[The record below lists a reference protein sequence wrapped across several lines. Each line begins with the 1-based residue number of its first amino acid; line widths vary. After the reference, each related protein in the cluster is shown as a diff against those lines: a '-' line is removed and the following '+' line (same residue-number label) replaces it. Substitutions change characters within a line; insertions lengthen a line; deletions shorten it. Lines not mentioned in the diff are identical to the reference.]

1 MIFYRESNADLNFKI
16 TDLGL
21 AIVMQKRAK
30 EVLKCGSP
38 GFIAPE
44 ILNKEGYDLKA
55 DVFSCGI
62 ILYLLYRKFIIF
74 F

>member
-1 MIFYRESNADLNFKI
+1 
-16 TDLGL
+16 
-21 AIVMQKRAK
+21 MQKNLK

-44 ILNKEGYDLKA
+44 ILENVGYDFKA

-62 ILYLLYRKFIIF
+62 LLYLLYYIF
-74 F
+74 